1 MIGPFLI
8 KLVEDSDLLGSY
20 MQNPQGVMEA
30 EGLSAE
36 EREIVESGDLKR
48 LREALQEEY
57 PDKEIFVGNAPIGA
71 FGQVPQAFGHVP
83 QVGPPPNPDEAE

>member
-1 MIGPFLI
+1 MIGSFLV
-8 KLVEDSDLLGSY
+8 KLVEDPDLLGSY
-20 MQNPQGVMEA
+20 MQNPEGVMEA

-36 EREIVESGDLKR
+36 EREVVSSGDLKR
-48 LREALQEEY
+48 LRDALQEEF

-71 FGQVPQAFGHVP
+71 FGHVPQVFGNVP